1 MIEGII
7 FMLGLGIVCATIL
20 TAASRIFYVY
30 EDPRIAQ
37 VEACFAGANCGGCGY
52 AGCSAAAVAVVT
64 GTADPSVCIVGGPE
78 SATSAAEVMGVEVG
92 LAESPKS
99 YNPCSGGLRAA
110 DKFVYLGVN
119 SCRAQTT
126 LSGGHRECSVGCIGL
141 GDCIEACQFNAL
153 KMGPEGYPVVVE
165 ENCVGCGA
173 CETVCPKYVMK
184 VKTMSERLMHFNCSD
199 DRLAPCRQTCPA
211 EIDIPLYVAQIRE
224 GDYEGAVNTIRER
237 NPFLLSCGRVCPH
250 PCEVNCRRGIE
261 DEPVSINQLKRFV
274 ADYEMNSEERLPVP
288 MAPQTRKRIAV
299 IGAGPAGLTCAYFL
313 RRLGHQVNIFEAM
326 PKMGGMLRYG
336 IPQYRLPKEVL
347 DWEIDGIL
355 NLGIDF
361 HTNVRFGQDF
371 DLTSL
376 VASGFDAIFLGIGAW
391 KDASLRVKGEDLK
404 GCYTGID
411 FLSRLASGENIPT
424 GRTSAIIGGGNTAID
439 CTRNLIRLGVK
450 KVYIVYRR
458 TRAEMPANA
467 VEIDAAEHE
476 GVQFLFLAAPVEV
489 KGDEDGRVTHLEY
502 LKMELGE
509 PDASGRRRP
518 VPIEGSET
526 LLETD
531 MLITAI
537 GQSPEI
543 SFTERSRKRLA
554 ELKTTRWNTIDVNPE
569 TLQSNIPYLFAA
581 GDAATGPS
589 LVVDAIGGGRRAA
602 RSIHQFV
609 MGQKIT
615 ANTKELG
622 QDLIAE
628 TLFDHVAGVIKNPR
642 APMPEL
648 PIEERIYSFVEVD
661 QVLTEDSAKNESNR
675 CLSCCL
681 TCYDPD
687 AAASVAS
694 GIKDTGTQSQ
704 VV

>member
-1 MIEGII
+1 
-7 FMLGLGIVCATIL
+7 
-20 TAASRIFYVY
+20 
-30 EDPRIAQ
+30 
-37 VEACFAGANCGGCGY
+37 
-52 AGCSAAAVAVVT
+52 
-64 GTADPSVCIVGGPE
+64 
-78 SATSAAEVMGVEVG
+78 
-92 LAESPKS
+92 
-99 YNPCSGGLRAA
+99 
-110 DKFVYLGVN
+110 
-119 SCRAQTT
+119 
-126 LSGGHRECSVGCIGL
+126 
-141 GDCIEACQFNAL
+141 
-153 KMGPEGYPVVVE
+153 MGPEGYPVVVE

>member
-1 MIEGII
+1 
-7 FMLGLGIVCATIL
+7 
-20 TAASRIFYVY
+20 
-30 EDPRIAQ
+30 
-37 VEACFAGANCGGCGY
+37 
-52 AGCSAAAVAVVT
+52 
-64 GTADPSVCIVGGPE
+64 
-78 SATSAAEVMGVEVG
+78 
-92 LAESPKS
+92 
-99 YNPCSGGLRAA
+99 
-110 DKFVYLGVN
+110 
-119 SCRAQTT
+119 
-126 LSGGHRECSVGCIGL
+126 
-141 GDCIEACQFNAL
+141 
-153 KMGPEGYPVVVE
+153 MGPEGYPVVVE

-211 EIDIPLYVAQIRE
+211 EIDIPLYIAQIRE

-250 PCEVNCRRGIE
+250 PCETNCRRGIE

-274 ADYEMNSEERLPVP
+274 ADYEMNSEERLPMP

-299 IGAGPAGLTCAYFL
+299 IGGGPAGLTCAYFL

-326 PKMGGMLRYG
+326 PKLGGMLRYG

-347 DWEIDGIL
+347 DWEIEGIL
-355 NLGIDF
+355 DLGIDF
-361 HTNVRFGQDF
+361 HTNVRFGHDF
-371 DLTSL
+371 DLSSL
-376 VASGFDAIFLGIGAW
+376 IASGFDAIFLGIGAW

-411 FLSRLASGENIPT
+411 FLSRLAAGESIPIGHT
-424 GRTSAIIGGGNTAID
+424 AAIIGGGNTAID
-439 CTRNLIRLGVK
+439 CTRNLIRLGAK

-458 TRAEMPANA
+458 TRAEMPANS

-476 GVQFLFLAAPVEV
+476 GVQFSFLAAPVEV
-489 KGDEDGRVTHLEY
+489 KGDEDGKVTHLEY

-531 MLITAI
+531 MVITAI
-537 GQSPEI
+537 GQSPEV

-554 ELKTTRWNTIDVNPE
+554 ELKTTRWNTIDVDPA

-602 RSIHQFV
+602 RSIHQYV
-609 MGQKIT
+609 MGQKISAQT
-615 ANTKELG
+615 RELG
-622 QDLIAE
+622 KDLIDE

-648 PIEERIYSFVEVD
+648 PVEERICSFVEVD
-661 QVLTEDSAKNESNR
+661 KVLTENSAKTESNR

-694 GIKDTGTQSQ
+694 RIKDTGTQSQ
-704 VV
+704 VA

>member
-1 MIEGII
+1 
-7 FMLGLGIVCATIL
+7 
-20 TAASRIFYVY
+20 
-30 EDPRIAQ
+30 
-37 VEACFAGANCGGCGY
+37 
-52 AGCSAAAVAVVT
+52 
-64 GTADPSVCIVGGPE
+64 
-78 SATSAAEVMGVEVG
+78 
-92 LAESPKS
+92 
-99 YNPCSGGLRAA
+99 
-110 DKFVYLGVN
+110 
-119 SCRAQTT
+119 
-126 LSGGHRECSVGCIGL
+126 
-141 GDCIEACQFNAL
+141 
-153 KMGPEGYPVVVE
+153 MGPEGYPVVVE

-211 EIDIPLYVAQIRE
+211 EIDIPLYIAQIRE

-250 PCEVNCRRGIE
+250 PCETNCRRGIE
-261 DEPVSINQLKRFV
+261 DESVSINQLKRFV
-274 ADYEMNSEERLPVP
+274 ADYEMNSEERLPMP

-299 IGAGPAGLTCAYFL
+299 IGGGPAGLTCAYFL

-326 PKMGGMLRYG
+326 PKLGGMLRYG

-355 NLGIDF
+355 DLGIDF

-424 GRTSAIIGGGNTAID
+424 GRTAAIIGGGNTAID
-439 CTRNLIRLGVK
+439 CTRNLIRMGVK

-458 TRAEMPANA
+458 TRAEMPANS

-476 GVQFLFLAAPVEV
+476 GVQFSFLAAPVEV

-502 LKMELGE
+502 LKMKLGE

-531 MLITAI
+531 MVITAI

-554 ELKTTRWNTIDVNPE
+554 ELKTTRWNTIDVDPA

-602 RSIHQFV
+602 RSIHQYV

-615 ANTKELG
+615 AQTKELG
-622 QDLIAE
+622 KDLIAE

-648 PIEERIYSFVEVD
+648 PVEERIYSFIEVD
-661 QVLTEDSAKNESNR
+661 QVLTENSAKNESNR

-681 TCYDPD
+681 TCYDMDPVSD
-687 AAASVAS
+687 KISKTRDKKTESEVA
-694 GIKDTGTQSQ
+694 
-704 VV
+704 

>member
-7 FMLGLGIVCATIL
+7 FMLGLGVVCAAIL

-37 VEACFAGANCGGCGY
+37 VESCFAGANCGGCGY
-52 AGCSAAAVAVVT
+52 TGCSAAAVAVVA
-64 GTADPSVCIVGGPE
+64 GNAEPSVCIVGGPE
-78 SATSAAEVMGVEVG
+78 SATNAAEVMGVEVG

-119 SCRAQTT
+119 SCRAQAT
-126 LSGGHRECSVGCIGL
+126 LSGGQRECSVGCIGM
-141 GDCIEACQFNAL
+141 GDCIDACQFNAL
-153 KMGPEGYPVVVE
+153 KMGPEGYPVVVA

-184 VKTMSERLMHFNCSD
+184 VKTMSERLMHFNCND

-211 EIDIPLYVAQIRE
+211 EIDIPLYIAQIRE
-224 GDYEGAVNTIRER
+224 GDYEGAVNTIRDR

-250 PCEVNCRRGIE
+250 PCETNCRRGIE

-274 ADYEMNSEERLPVP
+274 ADYEMNSKERLPVP

-299 IGAGPAGLTCAYFL
+299 IGGGPAGLTCAYFL

-326 PKMGGMLRYG
+326 PKLGGMLRYG

-355 NLGIDF
+355 DLGIDF
-361 HTNVRFGQDF
+361 TTNVRFGQDF

-411 FLSRLASGENIPT
+411 FLSRLAAGENIPV
-424 GRTSAIIGGGNTAID
+424 GRTAAIIGGGNTAID
-439 CTRNLIRLGVK
+439 CTRNLIRLGVE

-489 KGDEDGRVTHLEY
+489 KGDEDGQVTHLEY

-543 SFTERSRKRLA
+543 SFTDRSRKRLA
-554 ELKTTRWNTIDVNPE
+554 ELKTTRWNTIDVDPA
-569 TLQSNIPYLFAA
+569 TLQSNIPYLFAG

-602 RSIHQFV
+602 RSIHQYV
-609 MGQKIT
+609 TGQKIT
-615 ANTKELG
+615 AQTKELG
-622 QDLIAE
+622 RDLIAE
-628 TLFDHVAGVIKNPR
+628 TLFDHVGGVIKNPR

-648 PIEERIYSFVEVD
+648 PVEERIRSFIEVD
-661 QVLTEDSAKNESNR
+661 QVLTENSAKNESNR

-681 TCYDPD
+681 TCYDKD
-687 AAASVAS
+687 AAAGVAS
-694 GIKDTGTQSQ
+694 
-704 VV
+704 

>member
-694 GIKDTGTQSQ
+694 
-704 VV
+704 

>member
-1 MIEGII
+1 
-7 FMLGLGIVCATIL
+7 
-20 TAASRIFYVY
+20 
-30 EDPRIAQ
+30 
-37 VEACFAGANCGGCGY
+37 
-52 AGCSAAAVAVVT
+52 
-64 GTADPSVCIVGGPE
+64 
-78 SATSAAEVMGVEVG
+78 
-92 LAESPKS
+92 
-99 YNPCSGGLRAA
+99 
-110 DKFVYLGVN
+110 
-119 SCRAQTT
+119 
-126 LSGGHRECSVGCIGL
+126 
-141 GDCIEACQFNAL
+141 
-153 KMGPEGYPVVVE
+153 
-165 ENCVGCGA
+165 
-173 CETVCPKYVMK
+173 
-184 VKTMSERLMHFNCSD
+184 MSERLMHFNCSD

-211 EIDIPLYVAQIRE
+211 EIDIPLYIAQIRE

-250 PCEVNCRRGIE
+250 PCETNCRRGIE
-261 DEPVSINQLKRFV
+261 DESVSINQLKRFV
-274 ADYEMNSEERLPVP
+274 ADYEMNSEERLPMP

-299 IGAGPAGLTCAYFL
+299 IGGGPAGLTCAYFL

-326 PKMGGMLRYG
+326 PKLGGMLRYG

-355 NLGIDF
+355 DLGIDF

-424 GRTSAIIGGGNTAID
+424 GRTAAIIGGGNTAID
-439 CTRNLIRLGVK
+439 CTRNLIRMGVK

-458 TRAEMPANA
+458 TRAEMPANS

-476 GVQFLFLAAPVEV
+476 GVQFSFLAAPVEV

-502 LKMELGE
+502 LKMKLGE

-531 MLITAI
+531 MVITAI

-554 ELKTTRWNTIDVNPE
+554 ELKTTRWNTIDVDP
-569 TLQSNIPYLFAA
+569 
-581 GDAATGPS
+581 ATRWATCRAIDPS
-589 LVVDAIGGGRRAA
+589 VCHGTKNYRTDQRIGQR
-602 RSIHQFV
+602 
-609 MGQKIT
+609 
-615 ANTKELG
+615 
-622 QDLIAE
+622 
-628 TLFDHVAGVIKNPR
+628 FDR
-642 APMPEL
+642 
-648 PIEERIYSFVEVD
+648 
-661 QVLTEDSAKNESNR
+661 
-675 CLSCCL
+675 
-681 TCYDPD
+681 
-687 AAASVAS
+687 
-694 GIKDTGTQSQ
+694 
-704 VV
+704 